1 MKGVRLK
8 EVGGRYV
15 LVVERF
21 RGREWVRTEAVK
33 GERTYR
39 EKEEAM
45 KRMAVL
51 RAI

>member
-21 RGREWVRTEAVK
+21 RCREWVRTEPVK
-33 GERTYR
+33 GERTYLG
-39 EKEEAM
+39 KEEAL
-45 KRMAVL
+45 KRMARL